1 MTTVVKPIAQESEA
15 QRDSISCVATALEK
29 NNVAPRTL
37 QSTDCLLIGH
47 APLEESA
54 KEKEK
59 RGKEKKKERNL
70 EPKLQ

>member
-1 MTTVVKPIAQESEA
+1 MTTAVKPVAQESEA
-15 QRDSISCVATALEK
+15 QRDSISCVATALKK

-37 QSTDCLLIGH
+37 QSTYRLLLGN

-59 RGKEKKKERNL
+59 RTKEKSERNL
-70 EPKLQ
+70 EPELQ